1 MSKHHHRHEASQ
13 QTHHH
18 GAEEWLPIALAPRDG
33 TIVEIQAQNGPTL
46 CLYADLRGGDGPQWW
61 CVAGG
66 VGSAGAIAYP
76 THWRAVRIEATP
88 MVQVRKTLAERIHD
102 ILVTQWVSYDS
113 RDAEE
118 IARLRALLAEVQRD
132 LLHS

>member
-1 MSKHHHRHEASQ
+1 MSKHHHRHD
-13 QTHHH
+13 
-18 GAEEWLPIALAPRDG
+18 EEWLPIAFAPRDG

-76 THWRAVRIEATP
+76 SHWRAVRIEATP
-88 MVQVRKTLAERIHD
+88 MVQVHKTLAERISD
-102 ILVTQWVSYDS
+102 ELATAQSAYDS
-113 RDAEE
+113 RDAEV
-118 IARLRALLAEVQRD
+118 IQKLRGLLAEVQRD
-132 LLHS
+132 LLHL